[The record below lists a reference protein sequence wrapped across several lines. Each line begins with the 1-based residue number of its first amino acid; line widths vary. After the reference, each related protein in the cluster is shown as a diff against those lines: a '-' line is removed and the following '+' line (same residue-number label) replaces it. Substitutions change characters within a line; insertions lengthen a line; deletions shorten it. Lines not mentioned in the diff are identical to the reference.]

1 MKQPAQTLRPIAVIG
16 IGLLLA
22 VTSAVVSQPVLPASE
37 SAAAAL
43 SIQATATS
51 TLEAASEVGS
61 TDGIML
67 LSILIVVIVVVP
79 ILLRR
84 LSWAK

>member
-1 MKQPAQTLRPIAVIG
+1 MRNRARPLRPIAVIG

-22 VTSAVVSQPVLPASE
+22 VASAALSQPALPSRDPG
-37 SAAAAL
+37 AAAL
-43 SIQATATS
+43 AFQVTATS
-51 TLEAASEVGS
+51 TLPAKSEIGS

-67 LSILIVVIVVVP
+67 MGIVIVVIVVVP

>member
-1 MKQPAQTLRPIAVIG
+1 MRNAARALRPIAVIG

-22 VTSAVVSQPVLPASE
+22 VASAALSQPALPSPDLG
-37 SAAAAL
+37 AAAL
-43 SIQATATS
+43 AFQLTATP
-51 TLEAASEVGS
+51 TLQANSEIGS

-67 LSILIVVIVVVP
+67 MSIVIVVIVVVP